1 MNKQNGSALQN
12 RSTGGMTGCRVLV
25 SALAVC
31 LLLSDMAASGKFGAS
46 AMHIMEGY
54 LPAGWCIA
62 WGALCIPF
70 LVAGAVSLK
79 RKIAY
84 QGRVKLLTT
93 ESAEAHQWQAAQGDI
108 GGVSADL
115 PPGSKD

>member
-1 MNKQNGSALQN
+1 MNKHNGSALQN
-12 RSTGGMTGCRVLV
+12 RSTRGMTGCRVLV

-70 LVAGAVSLK
+70 LVARAVESDCRTVWLFSGS
-79 RKIAY
+79 A
-84 QGRVKLLTT
+84 GRRT
-93 ESAEAHQWQAAQGDI
+93 
-108 GGVSADL
+108 GG
-115 PPGSKD
+115 

>member
-84 QGRVKLLTT
+84 QG
-93 ESAEAHQWQAAQGDI
+93 
-108 GGVSADL
+108 
-115 PPGSKD
+115 

>member
-54 LPAGWCIA
+54 LPGRGVLRGVHSVFRSW
-62 WGALCIPF
+62 W
-70 LVAGAVSLK
+70 LV
-79 RKIAY
+79 
-84 QGRVKLLTT
+84 Q
-93 ESAEAHQWQAAQGDI
+93 SA
-108 GGVSADL
+108 
-115 PPGSKD
+115 